1 MERKKEDT
9 IAYRLGRAMGTVLV
23 TVFFGCLAAVLITLT
38 YKLCGYIL
46 FR

>member
-1 MERKKEDT
+1 MEKRTEDT
-9 IAYRLGRAMGTVLV
+9 IAYKLGRAMGTVLM

-46 FR
+46 FH